1 MGRRCLFPWCKSSR
15 LLHAFPRDAVRSKLW
30 LRAVGWPS
38 TTNTSKL
45 FVCSKHF
52 SRESYENWRKVDF
65 GLAPEGSLRLSEDA
79 VPRPEDFSIPSKA
92 VCILFNHNSFD
103 LSCVLLRTCIHN
115 LR

>member
-1 MGRRCLFPWCKSSR
+1 MPFPAMLSGLNCGCGRLVGHQLLTHQNCLCVASI
-15 LLHAFPRDAVRSKLW
+15 
-30 LRAVGWPS
+30 
-38 TTNTSKL
+38 TNTSKL